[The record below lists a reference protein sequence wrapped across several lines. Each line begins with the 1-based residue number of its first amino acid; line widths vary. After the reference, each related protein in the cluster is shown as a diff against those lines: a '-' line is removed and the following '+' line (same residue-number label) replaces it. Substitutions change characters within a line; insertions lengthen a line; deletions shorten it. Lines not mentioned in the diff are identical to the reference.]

1 MTTGWTAVQENA
13 DLVAISIRFIDTAGG
28 VEQEPEGCK
37 KRIKILF
44 RD

>member
-13 DLVAISIRFIDTAGG
+13 DLVAISIRCIDTAGG
-28 VEQEPEGCK
+28 MEQEGHK